1 MFGALGNRSQVRKK
15 PSPNRGVH
23 EDTTWFWRDAWRSV
37 MLAYI
42 DHSTG
47 TTPGTRTSLE
57 SLGDAKMEVL
67 GNVNLDN

>member
-1 MFGALGNRSQVRKK
+1 
-15 PSPNRGVH
+15 
-23 EDTTWFWRDAWRSV
+23 

-47 TTPGTRTSLE
+47 TRPGTRTSLE